1 MTPDTKNPSRW
12 RPAYLVRT
20 VDKMNPF
27 KKVILNVCVARGG
40 SHPEGP
46 KFFSGSK
53 KISLRIKHLSPGSSI
68 RNLICQKNTG
78 SEIDAKIWGRI
89 RYITFRIKQKCRF
102 HSSDIP
108 TLGQFLRHICLPSSL
123 PRLIIL
129 HGFEIHVFYKSNPT
143 LVFFSSEILRLPTHP
158 KNLFQNPAK
167 KSCEISTPPP

>member
-1 MTPDTKNPSRW
+1 MVKMISFNKTTNIRS
-12 RPAYLVRT
+12 YL
-20 VDKMNPF
+20 
-27 KKVILNVCVARGG
+27 

-46 KFFSGSK
+46 KFFSGSM